1 MHELK
6 GSCHCGNVCVELA
19 LTRLPN
25 EYNPRA
31 CDCDF
36 CRKHGASY
44 VSDPNGSLVVHVR
57 DEKFLHR
64 YRQGSNTADMV
75 LCGNCGVLIGGAY
88 KTAENVFAAINVMI
102 IDGEVTFGKVK
113 PVSPK
118 ELNAA
123 EKVGRWTELW
133 FANVLF
139 DRTDS

>member
-1 MHELK
+1 MYAFK

-19 LTRLPN
+19 LTRPPK

-44 VSDPNGSLVVHVR
+44 VSDPNGSLVIHVR
-57 DEKFLHR
+57 DENALHR

-75 LCGNCGVLIGGAY
+75 LCANCGVLIGGAY
-88 KTAENVFAAINVMI
+88 QAAEGVFATINVMI
-102 IDGEVTFGKVK
+102 IDGDVTFGETK
-113 PVSPK
+113 PASPK

-123 EKVGRWTELW
+123 EKVRRWTDLW

-139 DRTDS
+139 DRTGS